1 MLGAYGASQW
11 SALLLPILTMEG
23 GGGGMVQNMQRAT
36 YEKWPPSRR
45 PAIEQTRLNTSK

>member
-1 MLGAYGASQW
+1 MECTAS
-11 SALLLPILTMEG
+11 TNTDDGG